1 MDGNYDDGEVAW
13 RFGAVKPE
21 LVAADAQIRMRA
33 LVGRIYGCLDK
44 SDTKPVVP
52 LASGDPT
59 PFACFRTAA
68 AAEEAVTAAVA
79 SGRHNGYPSATGITE
94 ACSAVAAYLSRYL
107 PYELSTGDVVLTA
120 GCNHG
125 IEIMMAILATPGAN
139 VLLPR
144 PGYPLYEARAAL
156 SGLEF
161 RHYDLLPEKGW
172 EVDIQCVEALADKNT
187 VAMVI
192 VNPNNPSGAVYTI
205 QHLAKIAETAR
216 KLGIMVISDEVYE
229 HFVFGSKTFVAM
241 GVFGEITPV
250 VTLGGISKRWMVPGW
265 KLGWIAMTDPKGV
278 LRKQK
283 IFDSIVIYRG
293 ISVDP
298 AAIVQAAIPQ
308 IIANTDE
315 TFFANAMNVM
325 RETAEI
331 CYQKLNGIEGV
342 TCPHKPEGSMFV
354 MVKLDMSCF
363 HGIDDDIDFCCKL
376 SKEESVVISPGSGL
390 EMKNWLRITFAVD
403 PRLLEDGLERLR
415 SFCLRHAKPIMNHAS

>member
-125 IEIMMAILATPGAN
+125 IEIMM
-139 VLLPR
+139 
-144 PGYPLYEARAAL
+144 
-156 SGLEF
+156 
-161 RHYDLLPEKGW
+161 
-172 EVDIQCVEALADKNT
+172 
-187 VAMVI
+187 
-192 VNPNNPSGAVYTI
+192 AVYTI